1 MASPHNLGLYNQSDR
16 GLDSAA
22 GAIEDDR
29 SMTDSDGQQGLLH
42 RVGERDRPA
51 VRLEIDGTS
60 IEARQGDTLLVALL
74 TNRHRLRESEFGDG
88 FRAGFC
94 LMQAC
99 QDCWVLTA
107 DGERL
112 RACGTV
118 VADGMRIATKRPPWP
133 NFK

>member
-1 MASPHNLGLYNQSDR
+1 M
-16 GLDSAA
+16 DSAA
-22 GAIEDDR
+22 GAVEDDR
-29 SMTDSDGQQGLLH
+29 RMTDPSAQHGLLH

-51 VRLEIDGTS
+51 VRLEIDGAA

-88 FRAGFC
+88 SRAGFC

-99 QDCWVLTA
+99 QDCWVWTE

-118 VADGMRIATKRPPWP
+118 VAEGMRIATKRPPWP
-133 NFK
+133 SFR